1 MVGRLS
7 EYQYVLRNLP
17 TSTDPQWITASLY
30 EMLNYFLTDGD
41 LLVLTV
47 KNTVPEE
54 LEAEAERLTEIMRDG
69 TGLATAPR

>member
-30 EMLNYFLTDGD
+30 ELLNYFLTDRD

-47 KNTVPEE
+47 MNTVSEE
-54 LEAEAERLTEIMRDG
+54 LEVEAER
-69 TGLATAPR
+69 LATAPR